1 METLMESNW
10 ILREVLFDE
19 EGNPIA
25 HREPIKPTGIIKIAI
40 NITYGGF
47 DLSRAARY
55 RYKELTGEYPSIYE
69 VARDCKALI
78 QVIEELGVEK
88 AGNSLS
94 KLKIVEVPVGTDWEI
109 IDIDGLEFVVDRE
122 RVWGLVWGRVDG

>member
-1 METLMESNW
+1 MVGEW

-55 RYKELTGEYPSIYE
+55 RYKELTGEYPSIYK

-78 QVIEELGVEK
+78 QVIEELGVKK
-88 AGNSLS
+88 AGNSFT

-109 IDIDGLEFVVDRE
+109 IDIDGWEIVIDSD
-122 RVWGLVWGRVDG
+122 RVWRGHD

>member
-1 METLMESNW
+1 MESNW

-47 DLSRAARY
+47 DLSRAARE
-55 RYKELTGEYPSIYE
+55 RYKELTGEYPSIYK
-69 VARDCKALI
+69 VARDCKVLI
-78 QVIEELGVEK
+78 QVVEELGFK
-88 AGNSLS
+88 RAGGATS

-109 IDIDGLEFVVDRE
+109 IDIDGWEIVIDSD
-122 RVWGLVWGRVDG
+122 RVWRGHD